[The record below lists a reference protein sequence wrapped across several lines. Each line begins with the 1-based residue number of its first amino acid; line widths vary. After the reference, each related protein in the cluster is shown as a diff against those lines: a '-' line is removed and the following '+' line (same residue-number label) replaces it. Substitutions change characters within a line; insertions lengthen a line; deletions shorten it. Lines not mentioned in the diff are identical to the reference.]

1 MVQRKRVVVTG
12 MGVLT
17 ALGNTLEAFR
27 EGLFAEKA
35 AIGPSQHFRHYFD
48 DALASEVLQ
57 PVEYPGIDPQRPIR
71 QGTQNAPDDCFA
83 KGHFVCN
90 SSIKHLF
97 LAPSHPS

>member
-48 DALASEVLQ
+48 DALASDVLQ
-57 PVEYPGIDPQRPIR
+57 PVEYPGIDPQRL
-71 QGTQNAPDDCFA
+71 
-83 KGHFVCN
+83 HFFDAG
-90 SSIKHLF
+90 SGI
-97 LAPSHPS
+97 AMRP